1 MHDLEE
7 LEKMSSIEL
16 LEFRQQIA
24 NGLGELDTYI
34 KERAESV
41 TFVAEDPEVLS
52 LPPGAQ
58 NPSP

>member
-1 MHDLEE
+1 
-7 LEKMSSIEL
+7 MSSIEL